1 MARASDRQIL
11 SLALPALPALAA
23 EPLYVLV
30 DTAVVGHLGAA
41 ELGGLAIGA
50 LLLTDAAWLCNFLI
64 YGTTAMSA
72 RLYGAGRRQD
82 AVRQGVQATWLAVA
96 IGLVVIAVL
105 QLIAQPAADLIG
117 DDPVQI
123 ASAVSWLRI
132 ASCGAPFILISF
144 AGQGWMRGVQDV
156 RRPLV
161 YLLGAMALSAVL
173 CPLLVFPLG
182 LGLEGSA
189 IANVVSQAL
198 AAALFL
204 RALHREHVGWGRDWP
219 VIRAQLATARDL
231 GVRTA
236 AFSATY
242 LAAAAVAS
250 RMGTSHVA
258 AHQIA
263 LQLWTFL
270 ALVMDSVAIA
280 AQSLIGELLGRGDRD
295 DARSTARR
303 LAEIGTVLGV
313 VFAVLLAAGWN
324 VIPALFT
331 RRGGGARPGT
341 RRVAVVHRDAAAV
354 RAPVRARRHPDR
366 RRRHRLHAQ
375 RHAARRA
382 RRLPAADAR
391 RRPYFD
397 WGLGGI
403 WAGLLSFIVIRT
415 VGCVAPD
422 AGRPLGGRRRPS
434 VQRHRLGLRPVRLA
448 HRQGEA
454 EDAALLRRDEQGL
467 AVGAAPGDVVAMP
480 GTAISPIRMP
490 AGSVTMTFFEAQV
503 VPQTS
508 PCSSTPIPSQISS
521 NGTCSAP
528 MASSPETGYD
538 TRPRLPLTYSVFSS
552 GENAIPFGCTSWSET
567 SVTALV
573 AGSNRKTPV
582 KPISGSVVCSKS
594 GSVNQI
600 VPSRFTNRSFGE
612 LKRLPW

>member
-1 MARASDRQIL
+1 VARASDRQIL
-11 SLALPALPALAA
+11 ALALPALPALAA

-72 RLYGAGRRQD
+72 RLYGAGRRKD
-82 AVRQGVQATWLAVA
+82 AVRQGVQSTWLACA
-96 IGLVVIAVL
+96 IGLVVIGVL
-105 QLIAQPAADLIG
+105 QLIARPAAELIG

-123 ASAVSWLRI
+123 ESAVSWLRI

-161 YLLGAMALSAVL
+161 YLLGANALSAVL

-189 IANVVSQAL
+189 ISNVVAQGV

-204 RALHREHVGWGRDWP
+204 RALHRERVGWGRDWP

-331 RRGGGARPGT
+331 
-341 RRVAVVHRDAAAV
+341 DEAAV
-354 RAPVRARRHPDR
+354 RDQAHVAWPWFIATLPLSGLLFAVDGILIGAGDIAFMRNVTLAGALGGFLP
-366 RRRHRLHAQ
+366 LTL
-375 RHAARRA
+375 AAA
-382 RRLPAADAR
+382 H
-391 RRPYFD
+391 FG

-403 WAGLLSFIVIRT
+403 WAGLLAFIVIRT
-415 VGCVAPD
+415 VGCVAR
-422 AGRPLGGRRRPS
+422 ARGGRWAVVGVPPS
-434 VQRHRLGLRPVRLA
+434 
-448 HRQGEA
+448 
-454 EDAALLRRDEQGL
+454 
-467 AVGAAPGDVVAMP
+467 
-480 GTAISPIRMP
+480 
-490 AGSVTMTFFEAQV
+490 
-503 VPQTS
+503 
-508 PCSSTPIPSQISS
+508 
-521 NGTCSAP
+521 SAP
-528 MASSPETGYD
+528 A
-538 TRPRLPLTYSVFSS
+538 
-552 GENAIPFGCTSWSET
+552 
-567 SVTALV
+567 
-573 AGSNRKTPV
+573 
-582 KPISGSVVCSKS
+582 
-594 GSVNQI
+594 
-600 VPSRFTNRSFGE
+600 
-612 LKRLPW
+612 